1 MYGVLR
7 DVWHGRVN
15 ELCQNILKNFAPL
28 VNRQSPRAFFLH
40 QGKAVKAVGDNVK
53 KTFQA
58 LVDPI
63 RPFGTSAL
71 VCTPL

>member
-15 ELCQNILKNFAPL
+15 ELCQNILKIFAPL

-40 QGKAVKAVGDNVK
+40 QGKAVKAVGW
-53 KTFQA
+53 
-58 LVDPI
+58 
-63 RPFGTSAL
+63 
-71 VCTPL
+71 